1 VTNGESEETPMIF
14 ARVQILAVSARL
26 RGDSESLAGQLAW
39 LIRVSQ

>member
-1 VTNGESEETPMIF
+1 MIF

-26 RGDSESLAGQLAW
+26 LGDSEPQAGQVAW